1 MFSLSPRWRKVAR
14 DLWDS
19 KARTL
24 LVVLSIAVGVFAV
37 GTLASTEVVLSKDL
51 AASYE
56 RSNPASATI
65 TTMPSAAN
73 SGRFGDELL
82 RAVRRMDGVAEADAR
97 RGVTVRMQLADGQWR
112 NLQLYAYPDARDIRV
127 GMVRPEAGAWP
138 PDKRQVVLER
148 ASMAYLGAVTGD
160 SLTIEASD
168 GRVLLLALTGSAYD
182 PSRLSPMLQS
192 AVVGFISLDTLEWLG
207 QSRDFNE
214 LRITIAGDSRNRA
227 EILRVANQ
235 VRDKVE
241 RGGMAV
247 AAVTVPVYPGKHPAD
262 DIMQSIILILG
273 ALGLLSLL
281 LSGFLVVNTMSA
293 MVAQQMRQIGMMKA
307 VGARADQVLGVYLGM
322 VIVYGALALVVAA
335 PAAVA
340 GTMAMTGFTAS
351 LINLD
356 IMSSAMPLQVLLLE
370 GVVSLAVPVAAAFV
384 PLVAGTRTR
393 VHAAL
398 NDYGLGQTDFGA
410 GVVDRA
416 VTAVSSHGWL
426 SRPLMLSLRNTFRR
440 KRRLALTLATLSLAG
455 ATFIGVFSVQAS
467 IRLTLQEALDYW
479 NYDVDVSLRRNYRAG
494 EINEAALSVPGISK
508 AEPWGYVGAVRVRPD
523 GTNGGGAQVVA
534 LPADTKM
541 LRPTILAGRWLEPGD
556 ETALVINTDVRDN
569 EPDVHVGSDLV
580 LKIASRES
588 TWKVVGVVRSVLD
601 GPTAYASYTYFSKVM
616 GTVDRASRVE
626 IVTDVRTADA
636 QLQAARALENEFAA
650 SGLRVGQIQT
660 TQQMRDRTTSQLNIL
675 IAFLL
680 MMAALLAVVGA
691 LGLAGMMGIN
701 VLERRR
707 EIGVMRAIGASDG
720 AVARIF
726 IAEGVLVGVLSWAVG
741 TVAAV
746 PLSRALGEAVGMA
759 TLKSPL
765 SYAYSYEGATLWLV
779 LAAAIAAI
787 SSLVP
792 ARNAARLTVHEVLAY
807 E

>member
-1 MFSLSPRWRKVAR
+1 VLSPRWRKVAR
-14 DLWDS
+14 DLWGN
-19 KARTL
+19 KARTV

-37 GTLASTEVVLSKDL
+37 GTLASTQVVLSDDL
-51 AASYE
+51 AANYD
-56 RSNPASATI
+56 RSNPAGATI
-65 TTMPSAAN
+65 TTKASATN
-73 SGRFGDELL
+73 TGRFGDGLL
-82 RAVRRMDGVAEADAR
+82 RTVRRMDGVAEADAR
-97 RGVTVRMQLADGQWR
+97 RGVTVRMQLAPGQWR
-112 NLQLYAYPDARDIRV
+112 NLQLYAYPDPEDIRV
-127 GMVRPEAGAWP
+127 GKVRPETGAWP
-138 PDKRQVVLER
+138 PGKRQVVLER
-148 ASMAYLGAVTGD
+148 ASMAYLGVANGD
-160 SLTIEASD
+160 SLTVEVSD
-168 GRVLLLALTGSAYD
+168 GRVLSLPVTGTAYD
-182 PSRLSPMLQS
+182 PSRLSPLLQS

-207 QSRDFNE
+207 ASRDFSE
-214 LRITIAGDSRNRA
+214 LRITITGNSRDRA
-227 EILRVANQ
+227 AILSVANQ
-235 VRDKVE
+235 VRDQLE
-241 RGGMAV
+241 RGGIAV
-247 AAVTVPVYPGKHPAD
+247 AAVTVPANPGKHPAD
-262 DIMQSIILILG
+262 DIMQSILLILG
-273 ALGLLSLL
+273 ALGFLSLF

-322 VIVYGALALVVAA
+322 VLVYGALALVVAV

-340 GTMAMTGFTAS
+340 GTLAMTGFTAG

-356 IMSSAMPLQVLLLE
+356 LMSSPLPLQVLALE
-370 GVVSLAVPVAAAFV
+370 SVVSLVVPLAAAFV

-398 NDYGLGQTDFGA
+398 NDYGLGQADFGS
-410 GVVDRA
+410 GTVDRV
-416 VTAVSSHGWL
+416 VTAISGHGWL
-426 SRPLMLSLRNTFRR
+426 SRPLLLSLRNTFRR

-494 EINEAALSVPGISK
+494 EISQAALAVAGVREVE
-508 AEPWGYVGAVRVRPD
+508 AWGYAGALRVRPD
-523 GTNGGGAQVVA
+523 GSDGEGMVVVA
-534 LPADTKM
+534 LPADTQM
-541 LRPTILAGRWLEPGD
+541 LKPTLLAGRWLAPGD
-556 ETALVINTDVRDN
+556 ETAVVINTDVHDN
-569 EPDVHVGSDLV
+569 EPDVEVGSELV
-580 LKIASRES
+580 LKIADRES

-601 GPTAYASYTYFSKVM
+601 GPTAYAPYAYFSEVM
-616 GTVDRASRVE
+616 RTVGRASRVE
-626 IVTDVRTADA
+626 IVGDGSGAA
-636 QLQAARALENEFAA
+636 SQLAVARALDSGLAA
-650 SGLRVGQIQT
+650 AGLRVSQIQT
-660 TQQMRDRTTSQLNIL
+660 TEQLRERATSQLNIL

-680 MMAALLAVVGA
+680 MMAVLLAFVGA

-726 IAEGVLVGVLSWAVG
+726 MAEGVLVGVLSWAIG

-746 PLSRALGEAVGMA
+746 PLSMALGEAVGMA

-765 SYAYSYEGATLWLV
+765 SYAYSYEGAALWLA
-779 LAAAIAAI
+779 LAAAIAAL
-787 SSLVP
+787 STLVP